1 MAKKPKIFEDL
12 TNILADASDAISDE
26 VKKQQIA
33 LFFRE
38 KQKDLDDL
46 RETRKRVQAE
56 NREKVK
62 EAEPSTTDI
71 NYTGALVKHL
81 RKKGVKG
88 MGRFTPGTKPK
99 LKDPGDGD
107 FFGEGKAEP
116 GREPWMP
123 VDMKRKDKD
132 GKPVTYERGQ
142 GGKLTFSDTQPGSS
156 RFVADFETKEFKEK
170 WIKDQLEQRGYTTDG
185 GPQGPGYG
193 RAKSEVEAMWRKQRS
208 QWLQKKTDFL
218 LGELREQ
225 IKNKKPAA
233 VAPSQA
239 AAPEEQV
246 ADAEASQS
254 AKASAAAASPVKK
267 PERVLTDGY
276 SYGETLVHGD
286 NGKSYRYVF
295 RTDSSGK
302 KAYVDTEYSNAG
314 PDTFIDPTQA
324 PWLNGKK
331 TFTSDDGKIKVEAD
345 VEAGR
350 YTNPSAAA
358 VVANYNSAHPKAPQ
372 GPAPGTR
379 VGSNGWYTK
388 SGGVF
393 FGSQAEYEK
402 FKKKQGVV

>member
-1 MAKKPKIFEDL
+1 MAKEPKIFEDL

-88 MGRFTPGTKPK
+88 MGRFTPGMEPK

-170 WIKDQLEQRGYTTDG
+170 WIKDQLEQRGYVTDG

-193 RAKSEVEAMWRKQRS
+193 RAKSEVEAMWRKQRR
-208 QWLQKKTDFL
+208 QWVEKKSNFMM
-218 LGELREQ
+218 GELREQ
-225 IKNKKPAA
+225 NKKPAA
-233 VAPSQA
+233 AVAPGQVKG
-239 AAPEEQV
+239 PDEQV
-246 ADAEASQS
+246 ADAEASQT

-302 KAYVDTEYSNAG
+302 DAGVYIEHSNAG
-314 PDTFIDPTQA
+314 PDTLTQA
-324 PWLNGKK
+324 PRLNGKK
-331 TFTSDDGKIKVEAD
+331 TFTSDDGKIKVEAN

-350 YTNPSAAA
+350 YTNPSAAT

-393 FGSQAEYEK
+393 FGSQAEYDK

>member
-193 RAKSEVEAMWRKQRS
+193 RAKSEVEAMWRKQRR
-208 QWLQKKTDFL
+208 QWVEQKSNFMM
-218 LGELREQ
+218 GELREQ
-225 IKNKKPAA
+225 NKKPAA
-233 VAPSQA
+233 AVAPGQA
-239 AAPEEQV
+239 KGPDEQV
-246 ADAEASQS
+246 ADAEASQT

-276 SYGETLVHGD
+276 SYGEALVHDGD
-286 NGKSYRYVF
+286 GKLYRYVF

-302 KAYVDTEYSNAG
+302 DAGVYIEHSNAG
-314 PDTFIDPTQA
+314 PDILTQA

-331 TFTSDDGKIKVEAD
+331 TFTSDDGKIKVEAN

-350 YTNPSAAA
+350 YTNPSAAT